1 MAAVNYWL
9 LKLNQSE
16 GAPNQFWLG
25 STNQETVY
33 VANDQAPQLR
43 LCLYAVHYG
52 VYTMAAITHSWQLP

>member
-33 VANDQAPQLR
+33 VAND
-43 LCLYAVHYG
+43 
-52 VYTMAAITHSWQLP
+52 